1 VLSQVRD
8 LSIDYTDCKRD
19 APNGPLAAMP
29 EDLIKAHFSNSAN
42 PNLIPKQAKWNVT
55 EREVGYQY
63 KKSDPTTPSYKALRK
78 VCTIE
83 FNIPEDLKPPITF
96 YYHLENFYQNH
107 RRYVQS
113 FNARQLLG
121 DTVDVNTLKD
131 STCNPL
137 STKTVPVPEN
147 NTDEQNAALPGFDE
161 EKKTYELLYYP
172 CGIIANSIFNDTF
185 TSPLLLN
192 PKSNNETLGSK
203 TYQMQNNTGIS
214 WPGLRD
220 LYGPT
225 KYDLSTIT
233 PPPNW
238 NESYR
243 KGYSAE
249 TPPPDLANWEGF
261 QNWMMLAAAP
271 NFYKLYQRN
280 DNDVMEMGTYRI
292 EIVDNFDTVVYNG
305 RKSFVI
311 TTISAM
317 GSRNQ
322 WPGIIFLIV
331 GGICLI
337 LDVYFILSF
346 FLWKPRKLGDPSYL
360 SWNQPSAAGQPH
372 ATAAS

>member
-1 VLSQVRD
+1 
-8 LSIDYTDCKRD
+8 
-19 APNGPLAAMP
+19 MP
-29 EDLIKAHFSNSAN
+29 EDLITAHFSSSAN
-42 PNLIPKQAKWNVT
+42 VDLPPKKATWNVT
-55 EREVGYQY
+55 EREIGYQF
-63 KKSDPTTPSYKALRK
+63 KNGDLTKPSYTAPRN

-113 FNARQLLG
+113 FNAKQLLG
-121 DTVDVNTLKD
+121 DPVGLDVLNGSNCD
-131 STCNPL
+131 PL
-137 STKTVPVPEN
+137 SHPPNNGTKII
-147 NTDEQNAALPGFDE
+147 
-161 EKKTYELLYYP
+161 YP
-172 CGIIANSIFNDTF
+172 CGIIANSMFNDTF
-185 TSPLLLN
+185 TSPLLLA
-192 PKSNNETLGSK
+192 PRNETVDEQLYPMK
-203 TYQMQNNTGIS
+203 NNSGIS
-214 WPGLRD
+214 WPGLKD

-225 KYDLSTIT
+225 KYDYDQIV

-238 NESYR
+238 NESFR
-243 KGYSAE
+243 MGWTKD
-249 TPPPDLANWEGF
+249 TPPPNLKEWEGF

-280 DNDVMEMGTYRI
+280 DDDVMQFGRYRI
-292 EIVDNFDTVVYNG
+292 EIVDNFDTVLYSG

-360 SWNQPSAAGQPH
+360 SWNQPSAAGPSH
-372 ATAAS
+372 TTAAS

>member
-1 VLSQVRD
+1 
-8 LSIDYTDCKRD
+8 
-19 APNGPLAAMP
+19 MP
-29 EDLIKAHFSNSAN
+29 EELITSHFSTSAN
-42 PNLIPKQAKWNVT
+42 VDLPPSKATWNVT
-55 EREVGYQY
+55 VKEIGYQY
-63 KKSDPTTPSYKALRK
+63 KDKEFREPSYTAPRN

-83 FNIPEDLKPPITF
+83 FNIPEDLKPPVTF

-113 FNARQLLG
+113 FNAKQLLG
-121 DTVDVNTLKD
+121 DPVGLDVLNGSNCD
-131 STCNPL
+131 PL
-137 STKTVPVPEN
+137 SHPPDNGTKI
-147 NTDEQNAALPGFDE
+147 
-161 EKKTYELLYYP
+161 YYP
-172 CGIIANSIFNDTF
+172 CGIIANSMFNDSF
-185 TSPLLLN
+185 TSPLLLSVSSSVKTLN
-192 PKSNNETLGSK
+192 ESLYLMNNNS
-203 TYQMQNNTGIS
+203 GIS
-214 WPGLRD
+214 WPGLKD

-225 KYDLSTIT
+225 KYDYDMIV

-238 NESYR
+238 NESFAMGWS
-243 KGYSAE
+243 KE
-249 TPPPDLANWEGF
+249 TPPPDLRDWEAF

-280 DNDVMEMGTYRI
+280 DNDVMKSGRYRI
-292 EIVDNFDTVVYNG
+292 EIVDNFDTVVYSG

-360 SWNQPSAAGQPH
+360 SWNQPSAAGPSH
-372 ATAAS
+372 TTAAS